1 MSVTES
7 FLSRLSQKI
16 KAFYLDQQGVYGVM
30 TALLLLPLIILVA
43 FTVETTGILLDKT
56 RLSQATD
63 QAALLLTAENNEFR
77 AKKDHSD
84 LMRQNLTAQEK
95 ALPADKQFSTRVT
108 KRNQELVQD
117 TVKLYLR
124 SYGEG
129 ANAPI
134 TITKDFTA
142 FCEPLSQSGKGED
155 GVTCTVQGDV
165 RRKNGFNIINEWVK
179 SPETEDGRL
188 QINSGR
194 SYAIKQGGSIPMEVM
209 LVADFS
215 GSMGETL
222 KIQNAKKIDVLRS
235 AVEKLTATL
244 LSGGKKNDMSPYNR
258 VGFTTFNTG
267 IRQWKEDNYCTL
279 PIYPMNDK
287 ASEQVEFNIEFE
299 KYFLGPG
306 QTIEDL
312 KKDFLKNFSLP
323 SSYLYNCKDIY
334 YEHGELK
341 GKYRGESCQA
351 KDTREEGIKKSMTR
365 GGNYRDLLK
374 DYMDID
380 KTISQIKGFDGQRRK
395 YPIVLDKPTS
405 ACFLLA
411 NQETSQAWFSE
422 NNTEI
427 VKSFSAIEP
436 NSQTNSS
443 AGMLVGANIMS
454 KPDPDYQKKLD
465 NVSKNVKRTMIIL
478 SDGLDNMPYHGAFI
492 DLEKKGLCKEI
503 KAKLNTLQNPK
514 YEKYPTKLAFIAF
527 AYKPEEE
534 DVNHYHAWKRC
545 VDDYYY
551 YVRDEKELLEA
562 FGDILGIQ
570 EELGTISSQKP
581 TRK

>member
-7 FLSRLSQKI
+7 FLSRLSQKL

-30 TALLLLPLIILVA
+30 TALLLFPLIVLVA

-63 QAALLLTAENNEFR
+63 QAALLLTAENNNFR
-77 AKKDHSD
+77 AKPDHTD
-84 LMRQNLTAQEK
+84 VTRQSLTEEEK
-95 ALPADKQFSTRVT
+95 QLSEDKQFSTKIA
-108 KRNQELVQD
+108 KRNQELVQN

-124 SYGEG
+124 SYDED
-129 ANAPI
+129 ASAPI

-142 FCEPLSQSGKGED
+142 FCEPLSQSGKSEG
-155 GVTCTVQGDV
+155 GVICTVQGDV
-165 RRKNGFNIINEWVK
+165 RRKNGFNVINEWVK
-179 SPETEDGRL
+179 SPESEDGRL
-188 QINSGR
+188 QVNSGR

-215 GSMGETL
+215 GSMGEEL
-222 KIQNAKKIDVLRS
+222 KTQNAKKIDVLRS
-235 AVEKLTATL
+235 AVKKLTATL

-258 VGFTTFNTG
+258 VGFTTFNSG

-279 PIYPMNDK
+279 PIYPINDK
-287 ASEQVEFNIEFE
+287 VSEQVEFNIEFE
-299 KYFLGPG
+299 KYFGK
-306 QTIEDL
+306 IEDL
-312 KKDFLKNFSLP
+312 KKDFLKSFNLP

-334 YEHGELK
+334 YEWGESK
-341 GKYRGESCQA
+341 GQYRGESCQA
-351 KDTREEGIKKSMTR
+351 KDAREEAIKKSMIR
-365 GGNYRDLLK
+365 GGNYRGLLK
-374 DYMDID
+374 DYIDLD

-405 ACFLLA
+405 ACFLKP

-427 VKSFSAIEP
+427 VKSFSDISP

-465 NVSKNVKRTMIIL
+465 NVGKNVKRTMIIL
-478 SDGLDNMPYHGAFI
+478 SDGLDNMPYWGAFI
-492 DLEKKGLCKEI
+492 DFEKKGFCKEI
-503 KAKLNTLQNPK
+503 KAKLDTLQNPK

-534 DVNHYHAWKRC
+534 DVDHYHAWKRC

-562 FGDILGIQ
+562 LGDILGIQ